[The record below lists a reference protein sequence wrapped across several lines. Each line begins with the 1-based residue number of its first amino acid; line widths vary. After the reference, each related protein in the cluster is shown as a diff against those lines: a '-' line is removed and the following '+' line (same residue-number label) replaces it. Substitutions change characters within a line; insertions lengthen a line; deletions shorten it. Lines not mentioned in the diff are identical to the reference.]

1 MVKWISNNWILVVF
15 LAISTVIAW
24 EWLIL
29 NKKRLNVNWWQA
41 LLVIFLSNFWG
52 VSMLKLFA
60 LLEVGFDVSRA
71 ANYRLYGIIFFD
83 TIYIFV
89 QGKIFKQKMSDSFDI
104 YGVALILYIILGRLN
119 CLFQRCCVGY
129 LIGSTGIRWPI
140 REAELLLNAV
150 LLCIF
155 AYKVYK
161 RKTHGEIYP
170 LYMLIYGAF
179 RFAVEFLREEGHTIF
194 GPFHLAHLWSLIS
207 VVIGGAIL
215 ILLRR
220 RQSISADGKKTVKIR
235 K

>member
-1 MVKWISNNWILVVF
+1 MVKWISNNWILVVV
-15 LAISTVIAW
+15 LAIPTVIAW

-29 NKKRLNVNWWQA
+29 NKKRLNMNWWQT
-41 LLVIFLSNFWG
+41 LLVILFSLFWG
-52 VSMLKLFA
+52 LGMLKLFA

-71 ANYRLYGIIFFD
+71 ANLRLYGYIFFHPVL
-83 TIYIFV
+83 IFT
-89 QGKIFKQKMSDSFDI
+89 QGKIFKQKMSDSFDVF
-104 YGVALILYIILGRLN
+104 GVVVILYILIGRLY
-119 CLFQRCCVGY
+119 CLFHGCCVGY

-161 RKTHGEIYP
+161 HKTHGEIYP

-179 RFAVEFLREEGHTIF
+179 RFAVEFLREEGHTLF

-207 VVIGGAIL
+207 IVIGGAIL

-220 RQSISADGKKTVKIR
+220 RQPISADGKKTVKIR